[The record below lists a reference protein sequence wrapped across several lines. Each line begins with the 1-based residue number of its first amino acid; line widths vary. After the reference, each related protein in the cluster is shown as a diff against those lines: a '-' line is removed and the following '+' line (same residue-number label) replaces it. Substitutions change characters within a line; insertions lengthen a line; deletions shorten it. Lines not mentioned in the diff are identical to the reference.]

1 MSALAGAGRQ
11 TGPSAL
17 PARPWRTRQEPRNP
31 HPPPHTPRGPCA
43 SQGQGTAVYTS
54 QRQDTGYT
62 PTRRRSAS

>member
-1 MSALAGAGRQ
+1 MSALAGAGRR

-17 PARPWRTRQEPRNP
+17 PAGPWRTRQEPQNP
-31 HPPPHTPRGPCA
+31 RSTPRGPCA

-62 PTRRRSAS
+62 PTGRRSAS